1 MKIGTFIKIISDAF
15 ASQITPSEETRRTPN
30 QLKYQTV
37 LSWFITYGA
46 EENELINKVMLKG
59 KDNYCNKIMNP
70 NLPDDMPI
78 TDASYIKGK
87 ISSEEFDE
95 VFTEA
100 NLDDL
105 AIESLITKFTD
116 EGELITEFNI
126 VDDITSIFHKLLDE
140 RSNVNRKF
148 SIRRAV
154 FINDH
159 QVRVG
164 GQVINLPEPLSVPN
178 LPTPHENGYVE
189 ALLLVYAQKEKKG
202 TISINDLDTMPVIYS
217 THLQGSR
224 EDFYSAESVLHKVR
238 DLFND
243 SEYEFGEMKDE
254 VYKGIRYNLNK
265 PYHNGMERVDKVLEY
280 VITISFRKSYF
291 SSTRNGLIGPE
302 EERGMVHMLVSE
314 GRIAWIREELDN
326 ENI

>member
-1 MKIGTFIKIISDAF
+1 MKIGTFIRIISDAF
-15 ASQITPSEETRRTPN
+15 ASQIMPSEKTKRTSN

-37 LSWFITYGA
+37 LSWFISYGA
-46 EENELINKVMLKG
+46 EENELINGVMLKG

-78 TDASYIKGK
+78 TDANYIKGK
-87 ISSEEFDE
+87 ISSESFDE
-95 VFTEA
+95 VYNDA

-105 AIESLITKFTD
+105 AIKSLISKFSN
-116 EGELITEFNI
+116 EGETITEFDL
-126 VDDITSIFHKLLDE
+126 VEDITNLFHKLLEE

-148 SIRRAV
+148 SIRGAV
-154 FINDH
+154 FLNDR

-164 GQVINLPEPLSVPN
+164 GQIFNLEDSLSVPN
-178 LPTPHENGYVE
+178 LPTQYENKYVN
-189 ALLLVYAQKEKKG
+189 ALLCVYAQKENKG
-202 TISINDLDTMPVIYS
+202 TISIDDLDTMPVIYS
-217 THLQGSR
+217 IHLQGSR

-243 SEYEFGEMKDE
+243 SEYEFNKMKDE
-254 VYKGIRYNLNK
+254 VYKGIKYNLNK
-265 PYHNGMERVDKVLEY
+265 PYHNGMERVNKVLEY

-291 SSTRNGLIGPE
+291 SSTDNGLIGPE
-302 EERGMVHMLVSE
+302 EERGMVHMLVNE
-314 GRIAWIREELDN
+314 GKISWIREDLDN